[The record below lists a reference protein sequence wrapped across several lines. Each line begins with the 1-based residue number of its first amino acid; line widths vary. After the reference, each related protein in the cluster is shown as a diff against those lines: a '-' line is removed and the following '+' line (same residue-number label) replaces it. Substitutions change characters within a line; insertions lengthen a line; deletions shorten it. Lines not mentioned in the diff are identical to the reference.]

1 MYNNENQQLPKLV
14 FGIHAVLEAVRS
26 GKEIE
31 RLIIKK
37 EMSGEALRELMKAC
51 RDRNIPYQ
59 FVPIDRFD
67 RITRKNH
74 QGLVAYMAEIEYQPL
89 EMVISAIFEA
99 GREPAILVLDHIT
112 DVRNFGSIARTAE
125 CAGFDAIVIPD
136 KGAAQINSDA
146 IKTSSGALH
155 NINVC
160 RVINLTNTVKYLKEC
175 GLKVFA
181 ATEKAKTPY
190 YKTDMRGPVAIVM
203 GAEDTGIT
211 PEILRYADELVQIP
225 MIGKTSSL
233 NVSVAAGIILYE
245 AVKQR
250 LSGV

>member
-1 MYNNENQQLPKLV
+1 
-14 FGIHAVLEAVRS
+14 VRS

-31 RLIIKK
+31 RIVIKK

-51 RDRNIPYQ
+51 RDRDIPYQ
-59 FVPIDRFD
+59 FVPIERFD

-89 EMVISAIFEA
+89 EMVISSVFEA
-99 GREPAILVLDHIT
+99 GKEPAILVLDHVT

-155 NINVC
+155 NINIC
-160 RVINLTNTVKYLKEC
+160 RVTNLTNAVKYLKEC
-175 GLKVFA
+175 GLKLVA
-181 ATEKAKTPY
+181 ATEKAKDPY
-190 YKTDMRGPVAIVM
+190 YKADMKGPIAIVM

-211 PEILRYADELVQIP
+211 TEILRFADELVQIP

-233 NVSVAAGIILYE
+233 NVSVATGIIVYE